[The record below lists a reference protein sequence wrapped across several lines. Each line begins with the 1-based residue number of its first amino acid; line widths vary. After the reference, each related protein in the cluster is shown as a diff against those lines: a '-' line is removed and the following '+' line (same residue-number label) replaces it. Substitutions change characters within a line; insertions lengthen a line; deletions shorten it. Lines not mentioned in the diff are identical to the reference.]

1 MFVTTEI
8 ENFLRAWMEVRWTW
22 MEVRHIPQD
31 LYGGIMGLLRCW
43 DAIIVTWMEVI
54 HEMDGSETSDGVE
67 TEHG

>member
-1 MFVTTEI
+1 MGLDGGETHTQ
-8 ENFLRAWMEVRWTW
+8 RPA
-22 MEVRHIPQD
+22 
-31 LYGGIMGLLRCW
+31 GGIMGLLRCW

>member
-1 MFVTTEI
+1 
-8 ENFLRAWMEVRWTW
+8 MEVRWAW
-22 MEVRHIPQD
+22 MEVRHIPKD
-31 LYGGIMGLLRCW
+31 LQGGIMGLLRCW